1 MRVLGIDP
9 GTVTMGYGIIDSE
22 GDKVTL
28 VKYGALQV
36 KERSPIGERLSFL
49 YNGLMEIMARY
60 KPDAVAI
67 EQPFVAVNAKS
78 ALAIGR
84 AQAIAILAAAN
95 NKIPGYEYTPA
106 QIKQQVA
113 NYGASS
119 KEQIQEMV
127 KLHLRLDEIPQPNDA
142 ADALAVAL
150 CHVQEMHL
158 KNLLSER

>member
-9 GTVTMGYGIIDSE
+9 GTVTMGYGVIDSN
-22 GDKVTL
+22 GDEVAL
-28 VKYGALQV
+28 VQYGALQV

-49 YNGLMEIMARY
+49 YNGLMEIMARF

-67 EQPFVAVNAKS
+67 EQPFVAANAKS

-127 KLHLRLDEIPQPNDA
+127 KLQLGLDEVPQPNDA

-150 CHVQEMHL
+150 CHLQEMHL
-158 KNLLSER
+158 ENLLKDQ